1 MKPIRALIFD
11 MDGTLLHTM
20 PDLAVAANEAL
31 AHMGFPERT
40 EDEMLAYMG
49 HGGKWL
55 IERIVPAD
63 ATNEERRQT
72 FELWRELYIGS
83 DYALTGPYEGM
94 VDTLHHLQQSG
105 VKLGVLS
112 NKFDAGVRTLAQ
124 RHFPG
129 LFDAVQG
136 DAPPLPRKPDPTT
149 LLQMLETLDVRP
161 EEAVYVGDAQVD
173 VQVAR
178 NAGVRAVG
186 VSWGYDQAA
195 PLPIAE
201 LDAYVREPRE
211 LFALVQDV

>member
-20 PDLAVAANEAL
+20 PDLAIAANEAL
-31 AHMGFPERT
+31 ARMGFPTRT
-40 EDEMLAYMG
+40 QDEMLAHMG
-49 HGGKWL
+49 YGGRWL
-55 IERIVPAD
+55 IEHIVPES
-63 ATNEERRQT
+63 ATDEQRLQT

-83 DYALTGPYEGM
+83 DYALTKPYDGM
-94 VDTLHHLQQSG
+94 VDALQRLQRNG

-112 NKFDAGVRTLAQ
+112 NKFDAGVRALAQ

-136 DAPPLPRKPDPTT
+136 DAPPLPRKPDPMT
-149 LLQMLETLDVRP
+149 LLQMLETLGAAP
-161 EEAVYVGDAQVD
+161 EEAAYVGDAQVD

-178 NAGVRAVG
+178 NAGVRMVG

-195 PLPIAE
+195 PLPIDE
-201 LDAYVREPRE
+201 LDAYIHEPCE
-211 LFALVQDV
+211 LLALVQGA